1 MYNREEAI
9 QFLEKHLDPWRVDHS
24 IRVMELAISM
34 ARRWGADVENVEI
47 AALLHDCGKW
57 KDREAALKK
66 LESFGI
72 IIDGELQYDYNLV
85 HGILGSFLAQ
95 EVFGVYEKEILDAI
109 RYHVTARWDMGLVE
123 KIVYLADKLEPA
135 RDYPGVEEFREVAE
149 RDLNLAM
156 LMVLDHTILHLIEGK
171 HFIAPDSIEA
181 RNFLLVEESTGD
193 RSE

>member
-9 QFLEKHLDPWRVDHS
+9 RFLKKHLDGWRVDHS
-24 IRVMELAISM
+24 IRVMELARAM
-34 ARRWGADVENVEI
+34 ALQWGADVENVEI

-72 IIDGELQYDYNLV
+72 IVDGELRYDYNLV
-85 HGILGSFLAQ
+85 HGILGSFLVQ
-95 EVFGVYEKEILDAI
+95 EVFGVYEKEVLDAI
-109 RYHVTARWDMGLVE
+109 RYHITGRWDMGLIE

-135 RDYPGVEEFREVAE
+135 RDYPGVEAIRKMAE
-149 RDLNLAM
+149 KDLDKAL
-156 LMVLDHTILHLIEGK
+156 LMVLDDTIMYLINHH

-181 RNFLLVEESTGD
+181 RNFLLVEESARDG
-193 RSE
+193 SE